1 MKSFRNV
8 LSLAVLA
15 CAAFVSS
22 GFAAVQ
28 AIAVATYR
36 AVKDWML
43 SGIELVGGG
52 SGCVTPASIRIV
64 QAKAFV
70 LRIIKRERP
79 VLSSSWRMC
88 PSI

>member
-28 AIAVATYR
+28 AFAVATYR
-36 AVKDWML
+36 AVKDWIHD
-43 SGIELVGGG
+43 GFKLVAGEA
-52 SGCVTPASIRIV
+52 SDLNPVSIRIV

>member
-22 GFAAVQ
+22 GVAAVQ
-28 AIAVATYR
+28 AIAVATYQS
-36 AVKDWML
+36 VKSWML
-43 SGIELVGGG
+43 DGFKLMAATSDAHAR
-52 SGCVTPASIRIV
+52 PAITVV

-70 LRIIKRERP
+70 QRIIKRERP
-79 VLSSSWRMC
+79 ELSSSWRMC

>member
-15 CAAFVSS
+15 CAAFVSL

-28 AIAVATYR
+28 AFAVATYR
-36 AVKDWML
+36 AVKDCIHD
-43 SGIELVGGG
+43 GFKLVAGVV
-52 SGCVTPASIRIV
+52 SDLNPVSIRIV

-70 LRIIKRERP
+70 QRIIKRERP

>member
-28 AIAVATYR
+28 AIAVASYR
-36 AVKDWML
+36 AVKSWML
-43 SGIELVGGG
+43 DGFELMAAT
-52 SGCVTPASIRIV
+52 SDANARPAITHV

-70 LRIIKRERP
+70 QRIIKRERP

>member
-1 MKSFRNV
+1 MKSFRSV
-8 LSLAVLA
+8 FVLAVLA
-15 CAAFVSS
+15 GFAIVSS
-22 GFAAVQ
+22 GFAAVRS
-28 AIAVATYR
+28 IAAATYR

-43 SGIELVGGG
+43 DGFKLVAGEA
-52 SGCVTPASIRIV
+52 SDLNPVSIRIV